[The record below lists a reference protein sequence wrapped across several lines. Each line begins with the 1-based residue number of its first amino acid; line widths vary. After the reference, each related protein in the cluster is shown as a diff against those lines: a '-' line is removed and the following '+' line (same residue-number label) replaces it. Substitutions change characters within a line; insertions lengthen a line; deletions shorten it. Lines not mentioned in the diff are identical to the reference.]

1 MADPSSINI
10 RVEDRGT
17 GTVVTPEGE
26 IGYEEAPPFR
36 TALRKASDL
45 RPKKLVVDLARVE
58 YMNTPGLA
66 TLVEALQMAKKNS
79 TRLILCGLNDKV
91 RAIFE
96 IARLHKVFEI
106 RGTVDESLLA

>member
-1 MADPSSINI
+1 MPESPGINI
-10 RVEDRGT
+10 RVEERPG

-26 IGYEEAPPFR
+26 IGYEEATPFQA
-36 TALRKASDL
+36 ALRRVSSQK
-45 RPKKLVVDLARVE
+45 PKKVVVDLSRVE

-66 TLVEALQMAKKNS
+66 TLVEALQMAKKNNS
-79 TRLILCGLNDKV
+79 RLVLCGLNDKV

-106 RGTVDESLLA
+106 KGTVEESLAA

>member
-1 MADPSSINI
+1 MPEPSSINI
-10 RVEDRGT
+10 RVEDRGN

-36 TALRKASDL
+36 NALRRVSEQ
-45 RPKKLVVDLARVE
+45 RPKKLIVDLARVE

-106 RGTVDESLLA
+106 KNTVDESLAA

>member
-1 MADPSSINI
+1 MPDPSSINI
-10 RVEDRGT
+10 RVEERAG

-26 IGYEEAPPFR
+26 IGYEEATPFQA
-36 TALRKASDL
+36 ALRRVSAQK
-45 RPKKLVVDLARVE
+45 PKKLIVDLERVE

-66 TLVEALQMAKKNS
+66 TLVEALQMAKKNN
-79 TRLILCGLNDKV
+79 TRLVLCGLNDKV

-106 RGTVDESLLA
+106 KSTVDEAIAG